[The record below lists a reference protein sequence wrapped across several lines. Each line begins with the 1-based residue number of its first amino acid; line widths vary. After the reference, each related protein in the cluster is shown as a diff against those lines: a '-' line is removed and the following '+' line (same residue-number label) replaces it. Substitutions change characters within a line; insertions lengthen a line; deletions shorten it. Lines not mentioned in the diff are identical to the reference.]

1 MVQRGVA
8 QRGSLVGDKWV
19 GGRWQ
24 EGSPESAGEE
34 VPGEGREGIK
44 LNKCSYSTWISPIRD
59 HLDRSK
65 SLYLLYIEPPNPVTN
80 SITSDLQEVADVKQ
94 YLAAIDSS
102 SFQLHACRLESPG
115 FNSNFPQREPL
126 NICTHHGEPV

>member
-1 MVQRGVA
+1 MA
-8 QRGSLVGDKWV
+8 QRGSPVGDKWV

-24 EGSPESAGEE
+24 EGSPESAEVEVPGEE

-44 LNKCSYSTWISPIRD
+44 LSYSTWISPIRD

-80 SITSDLQEVADVKQ
+80 SITSDLQEIADVKQ
-94 YLAAIDSS
+94 YFAAIDSS
-102 SFQLHACRLESPG
+102 NFNCMHAD
-115 FNSNFPQREPL
+115 
-126 NICTHHGEPV
+126 